1 MTFLSPFVS
10 QQRILNKA
18 NLQSQK
24 RVFEVLSNLLC
35 SSEISNDLVY
45 QKLFE
50 RERIGSTAIGKGVAV
65 PHCRIAELSIT
76 KIAVLTLDQAIE
88 YETPEQAVDIFIAV
102 LFPENVTD
110 VHIKFMAE
118 LVRFL
123 KTAGCLEQ
131 IRQAQNNEELYQLFI
146 K

>member
-1 MTFLSPFVS
+1 MTFLLPFVS
-10 QQRILNKA
+10 QQRMLNKA

-76 KIAVLTLDQAIE
+76 KIAVLTLDQVIE
-88 YETPEQAVDIFIAV
+88 YETSEQAVDIFIAV

>member
-76 KIAVLTLDQAIE
+76 KIAVLTLDQVIE